1 MIEGIEIK
9 NLVKKFRK
17 DIVLDDI
24 SFNIEPEK
32 IYGLLGRN
40 GAGKSTL
47 MNIIADRKFSNHG
60 SVTLDGITIHDNDE
74 QLSRIYL
81 TSEVDVYP
89 DRFKIKDLFS
99 WIADIYKEFDY
110 DLCKKLSS
118 EFKLN
123 EDSKFGN
130 LSTGYNS
137 IVKAIVA
144 LCVPADYIFLDEPI
158 LGLDAKNRDVF
169 YNALIQ
175 TYSDR
180 PRTFVISTHII
191 EEIANI
197 ISDVIVIKDSKVL
210 INDST
215 ENILKSSYEVTGPAA
230 EVDRY
235 TEDLNIIGSES
246 LGKIKSNYIFGDL
259 NDKPIPDTVTI
270 SNIDLQ
276 KLFVNL
282 TDRE

>member
-1 MIEGIEIK
+1 MSEGIEIK
-9 NLVKKFRK
+9 NLVKRFRK
-17 DIVLDDI
+17 DVVLDNI
-24 SFNIEPEK
+24 SLNIEPQK

-47 MNIIADRKFSNHG
+47 MNIIADRKFSNSG
-60 SVTLDGITIHDNDE
+60 SITLDGSLIHDNDDN
-74 QLSRIYL
+74 LSRIYL
-81 TSEVDVYP
+81 TSEIDVYP
-89 DRFKIKDLFS
+89 DKFKIKDLFHWVS
-99 WIADIYKEFDY
+99 DIYINFDN
-110 DLCKKLSS
+110 DLCKKLSDD
-118 EFKLN
+118 FKLN
-123 EDSKFGN
+123 LNSKFGN

-137 IVKAIVA
+137 IVKAIIA

-197 ISDVIVIKDSKVL
+197 ISNVVVIKDSKVL
-210 INDST
+210 IDDST
-215 ENILKSSYEVTGPAA
+215 ENILESSYEVTGPAS
-230 EVDRY
+230 EVDAY
-235 TEDLNIIGSES
+235 TDGLNVIGSDS
-246 LGKIKSNYIFGDL
+246 LGKIKSNYVFGEL

-270 SNIDLQ
+270 ANIDLQ

-282 TDRE
+282 TDKE

>member
-1 MIEGIEIK
+1 MSEGIEIK
-9 NLVKKFRK
+9 NLVKRFRK
-17 DIVLDDI
+17 DVVLDNI
-24 SFNIEPEK
+24 SLNIEPQK

-47 MNIIADRKFSNHG
+47 MNIIADRKFSNSG
-60 SVTLDGITIHDNDE
+60 SITLDGLLIHDNDDN
-74 QLSRIYL
+74 LSRIYL
-81 TSEVDVYP
+81 TSEIDVYP
-89 DRFKIKDLFS
+89 DKFKIKDLFHWVS
-99 WIADIYKEFDY
+99 DIYINFDN
-110 DLCKKLSS
+110 DLCKKLSDD
-118 EFKLN
+118 FKLN
-123 EDSKFGN
+123 LNSKFGN

-137 IVKAIVA
+137 IVKAIIA

-197 ISDVIVIKDSKVL
+197 ISNVVVIKDSKVL
-210 INDST
+210 IDDST
-215 ENILKSSYEVTGPAA
+215 ENILESSYEVTGPAS
-230 EVDRY
+230 EVDAY
-235 TEDLNIIGSES
+235 TDGLNVIGSDS
-246 LGKIKSNYIFGDL
+246 LGKIKSNYVFGEL

-270 SNIDLQ
+270 ANIDLQ

-282 TDRE
+282 TDKE